1 MNSGTLPRPSPDLAA
16 PRCVSHPFGQ
26 PLQVQRDGDRLV
38 VTDPRPARAG
48 DAPRDRI
55 GRWQWRHGGTDADQD
70 PELRWL
76 GPCSGEPSAAHLLA
90 IVEAAFTFEPRTA
103 RLLLQPPFAS
113 ALNLVEH
120 GLALPAA
127 GGRWIVHREMFFQH
141 APMWLPQVASPI
153 PLRYALTGDRRHPLR
168 AAKRS
173 GVLYQRHIPWL
184 DCTFSFRSLDIDT
197 DLPRFHR
204 WMNEPDV
211 AQVWQEDG
219 DLAKHRGYLDAIA
232 ADPHMQSMI
241 ACLDGEPFGYFEA
254 YWAKEN
260 RIAPF
265 CEADDHDRGWH
276 VLIGEPA
283 FRGKAFATAWLTSIS
298 HYLFLADPRT
308 RRIVGEPRADH
319 RQQLRNLDR
328 SGYAKVKEFDF
339 PHKRAM
345 LVTLLRERF
354 FTDTLWW
361 PREDEPATP
370 TALQART

>member
-1 MNSGTLPRPSPDLAA
+1 MNSGTPSTRPPPGPAA
-16 PRCVSHPFGQ
+16 PRCVSHPSGQ
-26 PLQVQRDGDRLV
+26 ALQVQRDGDRLV
-38 VTDPRPARAG
+38 VSELHPASAPRAG
-48 DAPRDRI
+48 ERI
-55 GRWQWRHGGTDADQD
+55 GRWQWKQVHGESTLQ
-70 PELRWL
+70 WL
-76 GPCSGEPSAAHLLA
+76 GPCSGEPSPEHLLA
-90 IVEAAFTFEPRTA
+90 IIEAAFTFEPGTPA
-103 RLLLQPPFAS
+103 LTLLPPFAS
-113 ALNLVEH
+113 ALNLVEQ
-120 GLALPAA
+120 GLALPAPD
-127 GGRWIVHREMFFQH
+127 GRRLVHREMFFQH
-141 APMWLPQVASPI
+141 APMWLPQVAPPI
-153 PLRYALTGDRRHPLR
+153 PLRYALTGTFRHPLR
-168 AAKRS
+168 AAKR
-173 GVLYQRHIPWL
+173 GGTLYQRHIPWL
-184 DCTFSFRSLDIDT
+184 DRTFSFRSLDLEA

-204 WMNEPDV
+204 WMNDPDV

-265 CEADDHDRGWH
+265 SEAGDHDRGWH
-276 VLIGEPA
+276 VLIGEPS

-345 LVTLLRERF
+345 LVSLLRERF
-354 FTDTLWW
+354 FADTLWW
-361 PREDEPATP
+361 PREDDTP
-370 TALQART
+370 STLPART